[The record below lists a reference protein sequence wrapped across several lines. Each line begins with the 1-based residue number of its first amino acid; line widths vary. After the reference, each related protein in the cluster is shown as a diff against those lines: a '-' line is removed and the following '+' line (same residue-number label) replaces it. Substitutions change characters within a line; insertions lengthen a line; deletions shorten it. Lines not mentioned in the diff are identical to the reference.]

1 MAKTRHATTSKSIS
15 QPRKHRALS
24 HVEKIRFIKRYEK
37 VGDPT
42 NERAI
47 SRRYN
52 QLKRF
57 PLHLARK
64 APADTR
70 DKLKARGFFVTK
82 RGVFIDGP
90 RDTRRKPIPGARM
103 RINKDATVVW
113 SVKQRRDYIVGLTKA
128 ERKEFAKNPGPFIEK
143 KEKELR
149 AKYPTIGKR
158 KIQTRLQWGAYQ
170 ATKDFS
176 PNVFSSKYL
185 MKWLPREKEHK
196 IDKLTGLHFVVHV
209 PREKGKKHGKRK
221 NRRS

>member
-1 MAKTRHATTSKSIS
+1 MAKTRHATTSKSITQS
-15 QPRKHRALS
+15 RKHRALP
-24 HVEKIRFIKRYEK
+24 HVEKLSFIRKYES
-37 VGDPT
+37 VSDPT

-57 PLHLARK
+57 PLHLARG
-64 APADTR
+64 APKETR
-70 DKLKARGFFVTK
+70 VALKQRGFFVTK
-82 RGVFIDGP
+82 RGVFVDGP
-90 RDTRRKPIPGARM
+90 RDSRRKPIPGARM
-103 RINKDATVVW
+103 RITKDATIVW

-128 ERKEFAKNPGPFIEK
+128 ERKEFAKDPKTFIAS

-149 AKYPTIGKR
+149 AKYPSLGKR

-176 PNVFSSKYL
+176 PTVFSSKYL

-196 IDKLTGLHFVVHV
+196 IDKLTGLHFVIHV
-209 PREKGKKHGKRK
+209 PRKKGKKHAKGKR
-221 NRRS
+221 RRS